1 MPEIT
6 GIHYRWYQGGLSQ
19 SSPIIFIHGACMD
32 SRSWPTSLRTFGDRP
47 VIMLDLPGHGQSQ
60 SVCKHS
66 IYAYSLSLA
75 AFIDQ
80 LDLKLPFL
88 VGVGIG
94 GSIIMEYIAR
104 HLDRVGGF
112 LAVNT
117 SQSYF
122 VPTKALSA
130 IQANQYFPAAEEML
144 RQGMHPLKN
153 HRVWEEVNAIA
164 KSQRDSVLAAD
175 LRLMH
180 HYRCSPTLDSIASVP
195 GLFLYGT
202 GDRLLREIPTN
213 LPGKLSAR
221 LIPGGGHWL
230 PLENPELIRNEIL
243 SFLEIVSSTSIED

>member
-6 GIHYRWYQGGLSQ
+6 GIHYRWYQGELSQ
-19 SSPIIFIHGACMD
+19 SSPIIFVHGACLD
-32 SRSWPTSLRTFGDRP
+32 SRSWPISLRTFGDRP

-66 IYAYSLSLA
+66 IFAYSLSLA
-75 AFIDQ
+75 AFIDH

-94 GSIIMEYIAR
+94 GSIMMEYIAR
-104 HLDRVGGF
+104 HPDRVCGF

-122 VPTKALSA
+122 VPNKALFA
-130 IQANQYFPAAEEML
+130 IQANQYIPAADEMM
-144 RQGMHPLKN
+144 RKGMHPLN
-153 HRVWEEVNAIA
+153 NPRVWEEITNIA
-164 KSQRDSVLAAD
+164 RSQRDSVLAAD

-180 HYRCSPTLDSIASVP
+180 HYRCSPTLDSIAAVP

-202 GDRLLREIPTN
+202 GDRLLREIPSN
-213 LPGKLSAR
+213 LPGKLAAKM
-221 LIPGGGHWL
+221 IPGGGHWL
-230 PLENPELIRNEIL
+230 PMEDPELIRNAIL
-243 SFLEIVSSTSIED
+243 SFLEVVSSSSIED